1 MLFALSLKI
10 DEDLVVEYQHGTEA
24 ECVTLVNKFIQLS
37 RASWD
42 YNSETK
48 TWSCDI
54 RTMQITEN

>member
-1 MLFALSLKI
+1 MFNLSLKI
-10 DEDLVVEYQHGTEA
+10 DTELIIEYDFESEGEARTVVGK
-24 ECVTLVNKFIQLS
+24 LKNLS

-54 RTMQITEN
+54 RTMQITET